1 MRKFRKI
8 VTSVIL
14 GAIACASFVP
24 LNAEELDT
32 DLTKYPTIDRD
43 TANLTIKYFDDSD
56 ETIPIT
62 GAEFTVMKVADIG
75 RDITDGTNGKYL
87 PLDDEIDFT
96 KIEEKSDD
104 DAYKYEQKVISY
116 YEENPN
122 AGYTKTMVINANGY
136 ATYTLPVGAYLVRE
150 TSTTRYHVRSKPF
163 LVSVPETNEESNSW
177 NFDVVVYPKQIIAG
191 DLNIEKKL
199 IGKSSSYD
207 NVFHVTVNLSAEGSY
222 KAKLADG
229 TESTVKDGDVLTI
242 KGNQSITIYDVPTGT
257 DYKVTEV
264 EANVDPYLT
273 GYKNQEGKIE
283 PKTEVKVTVINDTTQ
298 WDNVHTGTGSYIII
312 AMMIGGG
319 ALALL
324 IYLLASG
331 KHKKETAE

>member
-1 MRKFRKI
+1 MRNIKKI

-14 GAIACASFVP
+14 GAIACTSFVP
-24 LNAEELDT
+24 INAEELDT
-32 DLTKYPTIDRD
+32 DLTKYPIIDRD

-87 PLDDEIDFT
+87 SLSDELDFT
-96 KIEEKSDD
+96 KIVEEDD
-104 DAYKYEQKVISY
+104 DSAYEYEEKVISY
-116 YEENPN
+116 YEENPD
-122 AGYTKTMVINANGY
+122 AGFTKSMVINANGY

-163 LVSVPETNEESNSW
+163 LVSVPETNKESNSW

-191 DLNIEKKL
+191 DLSIEKKIL
-199 IGKSSSYD
+199 GKSASAT
-207 NVFHVTVNLSAEGSY
+207 NTFHVKLTLSNDDSY

-229 TESTVKDGDVLTI
+229 TECTVKNGDVLSI
-242 KGNQSITIYDVPTGT
+242 KANQNITIYDVPTGT
-257 DYKVTEV
+257 EYKVTEV
-264 EANVDPYLT
+264 EENVDPYKT
-273 GYKNQEGKIE
+273 GYKNQTGTIQ
-283 PKTEVKVTVINDTTQ
+283 PKTEVKTTIINDTTQ

-319 ALALL
+319 ALTLL